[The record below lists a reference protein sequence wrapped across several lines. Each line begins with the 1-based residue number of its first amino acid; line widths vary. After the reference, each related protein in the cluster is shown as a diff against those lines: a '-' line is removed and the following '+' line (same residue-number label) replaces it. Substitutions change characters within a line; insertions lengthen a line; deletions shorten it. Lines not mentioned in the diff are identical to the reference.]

1 MKAKRMGLR
10 NMEERIHL
18 LNGVFKIHSRPQEG
32 TKIFIQVPLK
42 ER

>member
-1 MKAKRMGLR
+1 
-10 NMEERIHL
+10 
-18 LNGVFKIHSRPQEG
+18 LNGVFKIHPRPQEG